1 MSPQEAGA
9 KAQRAQGDA
18 GQGTTTTQILN
29 SQLLLDLQAALSA
42 ALEASGQSQASQ
54 SDLLV
59 AKLRSGVSVL
69 LNAFADASRNGA
81 GLMKD
86 IITVLSVAEFV
97 AERLPVVFCGP
108 EGLHLGSVCGLLGL
122 LLAAAGRYRSLLDRM
137 AGLLIRMVD
146 LVSEPDCRGLMR
158 DLAAGAMELI
168 LDAEQQLF
176 LLSLPPDADFGDCG
190 GSGGAATTTM
200 TTASATAVAALEVN
214 VAAFECF
221 YAHGLQQWRRHQ
233 QLQPTTAA
241 AANMGEAA
249 AAAAVGNLQLQ
260 GDGDAAAPP

>member
-1 MSPQEAGA
+1 MSPPDAGA
-9 KAQRAQGDA
+9 KAQRAQGDG

-81 GLMKD
+81 GLLKD

-108 EGLHLGSVCGLLGL
+108 EGLHLGSICSLLGL

-146 LVSEPDCRGLMR
+146 LVSEPDRRGLMR

-176 LLSLPPDADFGDCG
+176 LLSLPLDANSGDG
-190 GSGGAATTTM
+190 GGGDGAAATTM
-200 TTASATAVAALEVN
+200 LTTTTTRASATAVAALEVN
-214 VAAFECF
+214 VAAFECL
-221 YAHGLQQWRRHQ
+221 YAHGRQQWRRHQ
-233 QLQPTTAA
+233 QLQPTTAVA
-241 AANMGEAA
+241 ADVGEAA
-249 AAAAVGNLQLQ
+249 
-260 GDGDAAAPP
+260 